1 MYLLV
6 TETSTKS
13 TYTIHT
19 VPTTLNNK
27 SMDNVFVPS
36 RMGYPGENKS
46 RRHVVFREKNDNP
59 GRGPAH
65 LNSDYS
71 SNLLGKTS

>member
-13 TYTIHT
+13 TYTIYT

-27 SMDNVFVPS
+27 SMANVFVPS
-36 RMGYPGENKS
+36 TNEISSRNKS
-46 RRHVVFREKNDNP
+46 RRHVVFREENDNP

-65 LNSDYS
+65 LNSDYP

>member
-1 MYLLV
+1 
-6 TETSTKS
+6 
-13 TYTIHT
+13 
-19 VPTTLNNK
+19 
-27 SMDNVFVPS
+27 MDNVFVPS